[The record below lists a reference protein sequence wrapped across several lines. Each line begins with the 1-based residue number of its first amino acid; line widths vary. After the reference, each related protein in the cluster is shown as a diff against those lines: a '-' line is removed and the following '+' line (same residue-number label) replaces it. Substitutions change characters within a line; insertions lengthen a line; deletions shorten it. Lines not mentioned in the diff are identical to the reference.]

1 MNILNLCDVKGL
13 LQFRSPLN
21 FLHIFFLFHGIKEE
35 TSSGEKRRGGGLDGP
50 GQAFYGDQ
58 NPLAE
63 AQNNK
68 ITFWTVSQRSARTHI
83 KSLKRKK
90 ERKFNKVR
98 K

>member
-1 MNILNLCDVKGL
+1 MNILNLCDVKRL
-13 LQFRSPLN
+13 LQFLSHLN
-21 FLHIFFLFHGIKEE
+21 FIHIFFLFHGIKEE
-35 TSSGEKRRGGGLDGP
+35 TSSGEKRRGGDLDGP
-50 GQAFYGDQ
+50 GRAFYGDQ

-68 ITFWTVSQRSARTHI
+68 ITFWTVSQRNTRTHL

-90 ERKFNKVR
+90 ETNFNKVR